1 MHTMPESVAQVFST
15 YPPKVKQALL
25 QIRQWIEL
33 VASENEPIGE
43 LTECLKWGEPS
54 YITLNGNGTTLR
66 FGRVNDSE
74 SKFALLVHCQTRL
87 IADFK
92 EVYPHCEYD
101 KNRALLLDS
110 AQPLPEK
117 MIKHFIYLALTY
129 HLKRYTL
136 HP

>member
-1 MHTMPESVAQVFST
+1 MHTMPESVD
-15 YPPKVKQALL
+15 QALL
-25 QIRQWIEL
+25 QIRHWIEL
-33 VASENEPIGE
+33 VANENAQIGE

-54 YITLNGNGTTLR
+54 YITLNGVGTTLR
-66 FGRVNDSE
+66 LGTVGDSD

-92 EVYPHCEYD
+92 ECYPQYEYD

-129 HLKRYTL
+129 HLKR
-136 HP
+136 